1 MLTSSS
7 PDLRRRLRDDLRA
20 CAYPGYV
27 YGYPHKKAY
36 RPLPP
41 RPLAQVWAGED
52 CRHLFCYVHIPFCGQ
67 RCSFCN
73 LFTYVPGDDPA
84 GAYLDALA
92 REMDAYAEALSPY
105 HFARLYIGGGT
116 PTYLDAAGLRRLAG
130 DLRSRLGVQPA
141 HTHGCIEASPETV
154 DEEKVELLRE
164 LGFVRV
170 SLGVQSLVEQEL
182 RQVNRRF
189 DFALH
194 DRAIGLIGR
203 AGFPHFNIDLIY
215 GLPGQTRAS
224 FAYSLERAIDSC
236 ATSLFLYP
244 LYIRPRTGLA
254 SRGRANLDD
263 LACPTTHEMGRMY
276 DDAVERLARAGFRQ
290 STMRQFRRESA
301 SRKTGVPAC
310 PGAEEDR
317 RGRLSYEA
325 DEYRC
330 QEHGMVG
337 LGAGARSYTAGLHY
351 STPWRMTARNIRA
364 VVDDYVARMALDDTA
379 VSHGFA
385 LDDDERRRRFVL
397 QTLLYDGLDMHA
409 FRAAFGVCARAA
421 FPEAW
426 EALAEE
432 GCVRDDGDCIRLTPR
447 GVRHADVVG
456 QLFFSERVRAL
467 METYEYDS

>member
-7 PDLRRRLRDDLRA
+7 ADLRRRLRADLRSG
-20 CAYPGYV
+20 AYPGYV

-41 RPLAQVWAGED
+41 RPLADVWAGED
-52 CRHLFCYVHIPFCGQ
+52 RRHLFCYVHVPFCGQ

-73 LFTYVPGDDPA
+73 LFTYVPGADPA
-84 GAYLDALA
+84 PTYLDALA
-92 REMDAYAEALSPY
+92 REMDAHAEVLSPFR
-105 HFARLYIGGGT
+105 FARLYIGGGT
-116 PTYLDAAGLRRLAG
+116 PTFLDAGQLRRLVD
-130 DLRSRLGVQPA
+130 DLHSRLGVAPA
-141 HTHGCIEASPETV
+141 HTQGCIETSPETI
-154 DEEKVELLRE
+154 DEPKVALLRE
-164 LGFVRV
+164 LGFVRI
-170 SLGVQSLVEQEL
+170 SLGIQSLVAEEL

-194 DRAIGLIGR
+194 DRALALIGA

-215 GLPGQTRAS
+215 GLPGQTLAS
-224 FAYSLERAIDSC
+224 WRYSLDRAIDSP

-244 LYIRPRTGLA
+244 LYVRPQTGLA
-254 SRGRANLDD
+254 VRGRALDE
-263 LACPTTHEMGRMY
+263 LCCPDTHDMGRMY
-276 DDAVERLARAGFRQ
+276 DHAALRLAQAGFRQ
-290 STMRQFRRESA
+290 LTMRQFRRD
-301 SRKTGVPAC
+301 PAC
-310 PGAEEDR
+310 ADE
-317 RGRLSYEA
+317 

-351 STPWRMTARNIRA
+351 STPWRMVARNIRA
-364 VVDDYVARMALDDTA
+364 VVDDYVRRLHEGDTA
-379 VSHGFA
+379 VSHGFV

-397 QTLLYDGLDMHA
+397 QTLLYDGLDTRA
-409 FRAAFGVCARAA
+409 FRGAFGVCARAT
-421 FPEAW
+421 FRDAW

-432 GCVRDDGDCIRLTPR
+432 GCVRDDGGVIRLTAR

-467 METYEYDS
+467 MATYEYDS

>member
-7 PDLRRRLRDDLRA
+7 PDLLRRLRDDLRA
-20 CAYPGYV
+20 CAYPGYI

-41 RPLAQVWAGED
+41 RSLADVWAGED
-52 CRHLFCYVHIPFCGQ
+52 RRHLFCYVHIPFCGQ

-73 LFTYVPGDDPA
+73 LFTYVPGDKPA
-84 GAYLDALA
+84 PAYLDALA
-92 REMDAYAEALSPY
+92 RDMDACAEALSPF

-116 PTYLDAAGLRRLAG
+116 PTYLDASGLRRLAG
-130 DLRSRLGVQPA
+130 DLRWRLGVEPA
-141 HTHGCIEASPETV
+141 RTHGCIETSPETI
-154 DEEKVELLRE
+154 DAEKVELLRE
-164 LGFVRV
+164 LGFLRV

-203 AGFPHFNIDLIY
+203 AGFPHFNVDLIY
-215 GLPGQTRAS
+215 GLPGQTRVS
-224 FAYSLERAIDSC
+224 FSYSLERAIDSP

-244 LYIRPRTGLA
+244 LYIRPQTGLA
-254 SRGRANLDD
+254 SRGKASLDD
-263 LACPTTHEMGRMY
+263 LCCPSTHEMGQMY
-276 DDAVERLARAGFRQ
+276 DDAVERLARAGFHQ
-290 STMRQFRRESA
+290 LTMRQFRRGPDLA
-301 SRKTGVPAC
+301 PPLPA
-310 PGAEEDR
+310 GEREV
-317 RGRLSYEA
+317 GGEG

-351 STPWRMTARNIRA
+351 STPWRMVARNIRA
-364 VVDDYVARMALDDTA
+364 VVDDYLVRMTNGDTA

-385 LDDDERRRRFVL
+385 LDHDERRRRFVL
-397 QTLLYDGLDMHA
+397 QSLLYDGLDTQA
-409 FRAAFGVCARAA
+409 FRAAFGVCARAVFA
-421 FPEAW
+421 EAW
-426 EALAEE
+426 EALTEE
-432 GCVRDDGDCIRLTPR
+432 DCVHDDGDRIRLTRR

-456 QLFFSERVRAL
+456 QLFFSDRVRAL
-467 METYEYDS
+467 MATYEYDS